1 MKRCKVKEFDIGDEF
16 IYLDKQ
22 CVIEDIVYSS
32 LYGDWLIEFSS
43 DIDDYDKA
51 EEDLFDDGDAVGEM
65 EGEVFPDEGGDIEKD
80 DDQME

>member
-1 MKRCKVKEFDIGDEF
+1 MYLEIPEAVYLVKID
-16 IYLDKQ
+16 
-22 CVIEDIVYSS
+22 V
-32 LYGDWLIEFSS
+32 

-51 EEDLFDDGDAVGEM
+51 EDDLFDDGDGVGDM